1 MRLRKI
7 LVPHDFSS
15 QADKALAIAA
25 DLVGTTGE
33 LLVLH
38 TIVPF
43 LPVTDLPPGG
53 LASYVSPEE
62 LIDGARRQL
71 ASLVKKFTAKRPG
84 VTIKTRVDIGDPYQR
99 IIAATRGMDVV
110 VMATS
115 GRTGLAHLLIGSVA
129 EKIVRHSPIPVLTL
143 RPGAM
148 RRSKRSAAR

>member
-7 LVPHDFSS
+7 LVPHDFSP
-15 QADKALAIAA
+15 QADKALTVAA
-25 DLVGTTGE
+25 DLAGTTGQ

-43 LPVTDLPPGG
+43 VPVTDLPPGG

-62 LIDGARRQL
+62 LLDGARRQL
-71 ASLVKKFTAKRPG
+71 TGLVKKVTAKRPG
-84 VTIKTRVDIGDPYQR
+84 LTVKTRVEIGDPYQR
-99 IIAATRGMDVV
+99 IIAATRGMDVI

-143 RPGAM
+143 RPGAL
-148 RRSKRSAAR
+148 RRSTRKSGR